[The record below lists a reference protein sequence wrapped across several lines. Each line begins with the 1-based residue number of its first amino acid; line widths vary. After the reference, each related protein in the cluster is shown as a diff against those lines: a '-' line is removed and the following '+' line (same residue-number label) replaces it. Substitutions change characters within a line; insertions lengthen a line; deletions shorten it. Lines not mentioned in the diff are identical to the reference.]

1 MKVLDD
7 YDKQKLFNFIK
18 TKELFK
24 NFDYSTI
31 GELCTFNVDGNG
43 KNIRGRVEIL
53 STEPLKFRI
62 MLQNDILNTFSISTS
77 SQATVFHEFCHC
89 LEIATTLKH
98 YNFYTLH
105 NRPQD
110 NTWQLLFSTAI
121 ECWGEYF
128 ACFHSCKLRKE
139 TRVLTPKIKN
149 LYLYKQLFS
158 KNFNHDDSIK
168 YVEELWDGIV
178 NMIRTTVILAACY
191 HSTGDIQYANE
202 LHLQNTHPKYNIL
215 DDYIKNIV
223 QYFHQLYETYP
234 QWVSKDKFIEIGYT
248 LFSLIKYLDLNF
260 STNDLSDS
268 FMLKYCPKQ

>member
-7 YDKQKLFNFIK
+7 FDKQKLFNFIK

-31 GELCTFNVDGNG
+31 GELCTFDVDGNG

-98 YNFYTLH
+98 YNFCTLH

-128 ACFHSCKLRKE
+128 AYFHSCKLQKE

-268 FMLKYCPKQ
+268 FVLKYCPKQ